1 MRFLAMFIF
10 FMLGSL
16 TLWIVLIWGQAGNP
30 TKMSQWI
37 YDAYEKKEGIARSIK
52 EEKVVIV
59 AGSNALFGIDS
70 KMLSKAMGL
79 PVINYGVNAG
89 IELPLTLFMAQKVI
103 HKGDTVIMPLEY
115 PMYSYD
121 GTAGAQMID
130 YLFAREPAYFWRL
143 RFQEKL
149 YLVWHTTFGRI
160 AEGYFRQENTPVTKG
175 LYGAHHIDDY
185 GDQIETEIKHRSNW
199 MYNEVLNHVKN
210 PQSYGVEFDRE
221 ALGWFYLEE
230 FVQWCNTREVKVIF
244 MPSTLLKN
252 ERYMKDPKEKWLYT
266 HIADEVRRKGW
277 NYVGNP
283 YDYMYETELY
293 FNTDFHLIDSARKM
307 RTEKM
312 LEDLGCNQGA
322 LKCTLR

>member
-16 TLWIVLIWGQAGNP
+16 ALWLLLVWGQAGNP

-37 YDAYEKKEGIARSIK
+37 YDAYEKKEGIAKSIK

-79 PVINYGVNAG
+79 PVVNYGVNAG

-103 HKGDTVIMPLEY
+103 GTGDTVIMPLEY

-130 YLFAREPAYFWRL
+130 YLFAREPAYFWKL
-143 RFQEKL
+143 GFDEQL
-149 YLVWHTTFGRI
+149 YLVWHTTFDRI

-185 GDQIETEIKHRSNW
+185 GDQIETEIKHRSDW

-210 PQSYGVEFDRE
+210 PQSYGAEFDSE
-221 ALGWFYLEE
+221 ALGWSYLEA
-230 FVQWCNTREVKVIF
+230 FVQWCETREVKVVF
-244 MPSTLLKN
+244 MPSTLLRN
-252 ERYMKDPKEKWLYT
+252 ETYIKYTKEKWFYT
-266 HIADEVRRKGW
+266 HIADEVRGRGW
-277 NYVGNP
+277 SYVGDP
-283 YDYMYETELY
+283 YEYMYEPSAY
-293 FNTDFHLIDSARKM
+293 FNTNFHLNESARVIRTNKM
-307 RTEKM
+307 IY
-312 LEDLGCNQGA
+312 DLNKSSILCE
-322 LKCTLR
+322 